1 MTEVVLEQKAEVK
14 AFSAFG
20 KRNANDERIQK
31 DEEELK
37 QLLNAEPSEEKKIES
52 ADSED
57 DSTLNAEER
66 TFKKRYGD
74 LRRHSQQKESGLQ
87 KQIDDLREQ
96 LEKSTSNQIQLPKSE
111 DELSA
116 WAAQY
121 PDVAKIVETI
131 AIKKAKEQTS
141 EFEKRF
147 KSLDEREQNTAR
159 EKAELELTKLH
170 PDFEKI
176 RDSDEF
182 HEWVEAQPKWIQQA
196 LYENDTDFVSA
207 SRAIDLYKSDKGLN
221 KTKKTRSD
229 KDAATSVGVR
239 NSSSA
244 PSNDD
249 VDGTFYESQVNKMS
263 IQQYEANQ
271 EAIEKAIRTGKFVY
285 DVSGSAR

>member
-37 QLLNAEPSEEKKIES
+37 QLLNAEPSEEKKVES
-52 ADSED
+52 VDSED

>member
-1 MTEVVLEQKAEVK
+1 MTEVVLEQKQETK

-20 KRNANDERIQK
+20 KRNANEERIQK

-37 QLLNAEPSEEKKIES
+37 QLLNAEPSEEKKAES
-52 ADSED
+52 ADNED
-57 DSTLNAEER
+57 DSNLNAEER

-74 LRRHSQQKESGLQ
+74 LRRHSQQKESNLQ

-111 DELSA
+111 EELSA

-147 KSLDEREQNTAR
+147 KSLDEREQQTAR
-159 EKAELELTKLH
+159 DKAELELTKLH

-196 LYENDTDFVSA
+196 LYENDTDYVSA
-207 SRAIDLYKSDKGLN
+207 ARAVDLYKADKGLN
-221 KTKKTRSD
+221 KRKTRSD

-249 VDGTFYESQVNKMS
+249 SDGSFYESQVNKMS

-271 EAIEKAIRTGKFVY
+271 EAIEKAIRSGKFVY

>member
-20 KRNANDERIQK
+20 KRNANEERIQK

-37 QLLNAEPSEEKKIES
+37 QLLNAEPSEEKKAES

-57 DSTLNAEER
+57 DSNLNAEER

-159 EKAELELTKLH
+159 EKAELELIKLH

-207 SRAIDLYKSDKGLN
+207 SRAIDLYKADKGLN
-221 KTKKTRSD
+221 KRKTRSD

-249 VDGTFYESQVNKMS
+249 ADGTFYESQVNKMS

-271 EAIEKAIRTGKFVY
+271 EAIEKSMRSGKFVY